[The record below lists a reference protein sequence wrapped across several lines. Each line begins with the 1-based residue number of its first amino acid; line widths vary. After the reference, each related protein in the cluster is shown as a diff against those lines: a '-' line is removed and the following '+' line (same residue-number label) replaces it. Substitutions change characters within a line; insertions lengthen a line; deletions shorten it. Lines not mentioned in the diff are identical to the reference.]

1 MSDIEKFK
9 LAVINTAKNVTSQL
23 GIPKPIAC
31 IWLKEYA

>member
-23 GIPKPIAC
+23 GISYLNHCLYLA
-31 IWLKEYA
+31 